1 MVNRKLKRMLGG
13 ILGGGGGGVIK
24 RYLGTWGVNIALALV
39 ICIFPV
45 LDGKLSGKKYNL
57 RVSKRRILEPNKH
70 FTTNIMTSCLEE
82 GLTRREK
89 GGEIER
95 KRR

>member
-1 MVNRKLKRMLGG
+1 MLG
-13 ILGGGGGGVIK
+13 ILGGGGGRGGGVIK
-24 RYLGTWGVNIALALV
+24 RYLGTRGVNIALALV
-39 ICIFPV
+39 IFILPV

-70 FTTNIMTSCLEE
+70 FTTNIMTSCLE
-82 GLTRREK
+82 GRVDKKRK
-89 GGEIER
+89 GGKIER